1 MNLIEQLIEADC
13 AWIKTKVESLGFT
26 DVVIGISGG
35 KDSTV
40 VAGLC
45 VKALGKEHVH
55 GVMMPCGKQKD
66 IADSRRIIKFL
77 GIDWL
82 ETNIK
87 PMVDAFTVA
96 IEGLESSA
104 VAKTNLPARVR
115 MTTLMGIGQTNNWLV
130 ANTCNLSE
138 DFVGYA
144 TLWGDSCGSFAPISK
159 LTTEEIIAIGKELG
173 LPIDL
178 VEKTPA
184 DGLQSKS
191 DEDNLGFTYHEINK
205 YIRLGEKGPNFD
217 KIQKKYFA
225 NKFKTEIIQIP
236 AFEPGF
242 PSYKPGVA
250 IQAQPDYALE
260 TILYK

>member
-1 MNLIEQLIEADC
+1 MTKIETLTENC
-13 AWIKTKVESLGFT
+13 ANWINNYVTSLGFT

-66 IADSRRIIKFL
+66 IADSIRVIKHL
-77 GIDWL
+77 GIDGI
-82 ETNIK
+82 EINIQ
-87 PMVDAFTVA
+87 PMVSAFTDAVKG
-96 IEGLESSA
+96 IKKSQ

-115 MTTLMGIGQTNNWLV
+115 MTTLYAVAQTNNWLV

-144 TLWGDSCGSFAPISK
+144 TLWGDSCGSFSPISK
-159 LTTEEIIAIGKELG
+159 LTTDEVIAIGKELG
-173 LPIDL
+173 LPTDL
-178 VEKTPA
+178 VEKTPS
-184 DGLQSKS
+184 DGLQSKT
-191 DEDNLGFTYHEINK
+191 DEDNLGFTYREINK
-205 YIRLGEKGPNFD
+205 YIRLGEKGPNFE
-217 KIQKKYFA
+217 KIKAKYFA

-236 AFEPGF
+236 AFNPGY
-242 PSYKPGVA
+242 PSFVPGAVL
-250 IQAQPDYALE
+250 QAQPNYELE
-260 TILYK
+260 YIFND

>member
-13 AWIKTKVESLGFT
+13 AWIKNKVESLGFT

-35 KDSTV
+35 KDSTI

-159 LTTEEIIAIGKELG
+159 LTTEEIIAIGKALG

-178 VEKTPA
+178 SLMKTI
-184 DGLQSKS
+184 LVSHIMKS
-191 DEDNLGFTYHEINK
+191 INTLDLVK
-205 YIRLGEKGPNFD
+205 RVQTLT
-217 KIQKKYFA
+217 
-225 NKFKTEIIQIP
+225 KFKRSILQISLRLKS
-236 AFEPGF
+236 FRF
-242 PSYKPGVA
+242 QHLNLDSQA
-250 IQAQPDYALE
+250 IRQV
-260 TILYK
+260 